1 LNICVYFLLSSERHT
16 SFSFSF
22 YWFFFLNTMSSLFNY
37 IYQKHLPIFG
47 FNQKLEFILLI
58 ISTSLVVNV
67 FHWSPIKL
75 ILIYYIT
82 FRNSIY
88 YKYTH
93 TFCYIL
99 LNSVIF
105 CYILKTHACIQW
117 LKVKI
122 HKFDE
127 TFSQQS
133 YFTFI
138 SSFVPLFQ
146 VFFLQISSF
155 LNSLWDYLFFC
166 FGITI
171 MHIGIKLWRKGLLLK
186 YKSSVSVTL
195 FKNLFEV
202 RHYERKRDESC
213 LKIKF
218 KSFKNN

>member
-1 LNICVYFLLSSERHT
+1 
-16 SFSFSF
+16 
-22 YWFFFLNTMSSLFNY
+22 MSSLFNY

-155 LNSLWDYLFFC
+155 FEFFMGLFILLLWDHNNAHRNQ
-166 FGITI
+166 I
-171 MHIGIKLWRKGLLLK
+171 MK
-186 YKSSVSVTL
+186 
-195 FKNLFEV
+195 
-202 RHYERKRDESC
+202 KRPSTQ
-213 LKIKF
+213 I
-218 KSFKNN
+218 